1 MLIRITLTLIIK
13 RLDFSNCESAVHGNT
28 VKYFTLQSS
37 SLFGAEQLLFKCEKR
52 ICVIGA
58 GAGGLAALKVISDS
72 AYFKSGKWS
81 VIAYETRKNVGG
93 IWLPAPPVVDVYN
106 APITPLY
113 DSLTTNLPH
122 PIMAYT
128 SYSFPPETSLF
139 PPAHVV
145 QTYLESY
152 AAHFNLMSLIKFDTT
167 VLDAR
172 WESTQWTVTLSDG
185 RHFAY
190 DHLIVAN
197 GHYHL
202 PRIPEVPGLA
212 DWMKLG
218 RASHSA
224 CGQDIAAEMCTVSSV
239 VVHAVSVPGA
249 VTNDA
254 ANLVRRG
261 RPIELKANGQVVFDD
276 GTTEDNIDHCILAT
290 GFHMHFPFLEGASM
304 INKNIPP
311 DSPPLPVGELFN
323 STYHVFPLAK
333 HLFPL
338 QTQYPISSIAFMGLI
353 VRVAPFPLMEAQA
366 HTIVRAFA
374 DPASLDPIAEAVDI
388 ITRADK
394 IRRAG
399 ASTPLDIAKA
409 WFRFDR
415 DDQWNYRD
423 ELYQFAQGIG
433 SETPLI
439 KVTEWEK
446 ELYDLKV
453 ELKSGWE
460 DLEKSENS
468 REWLKDV
475 GRNGVQ
481 DWVGLM
487 YRVVDY
493 ARTRKNLLGRL

>member
-1 MLIRITLTLIIK
+1 MEIL
-13 RLDFSNCESAVHGNT
+13 
-28 VKYFTLQSS
+28 SS
-37 SLFGAEQLLFKCEKR
+37 VPPHLLRHNSQCEKR
-52 ICVIGA
+52 ICIIGA
-58 GAGGLAALKVISDS
+58 GAGGLAALKVISES

-81 VIAYETRKNVGG
+81 VVAYETRNKIGG
-93 IWLPAPPVVDVYN
+93 IWLPAPPVVDAYN

-113 DSLTTNLPH
+113 DSLTTNVPH

-128 SYSFPPETSLF
+128 SYSFPNETPLF
-139 PPAHVV
+139 PSAHVV

-152 AAHFNLMSLIKFDTT
+152 AACFNLVPLIKFDTT

-185 RHFAY
+185 GHSAY
-190 DHLIVAN
+190 DHLIIAN

-212 DWMKLG
+212 DWMKNG

-224 CGQDIAAEMCTVSSV
+224 WYRKPIFLGDKILVVGDGPSGQDIAAEMCTVSSV
-239 VVHAVSVPGA
+239 VVHAVTVPGA

-254 ANLVRRG
+254 GNLIRRG

-276 GTTEDNIDHCILAT
+276 GTTEDDIDHCILAT

-304 INKNIPP
+304 INKDTPP
-311 DSPPLPVGELFN
+311 DFPPLPPGELYN

-338 QTQYPISSIAFMGLI
+338 QTRYPISSIAFMGLI
-353 VRVAPFPLMEAQA
+353 IRVAPFPLMEAQA
-366 HTIVRAFA
+366 HAIVRAFA
-374 DPASLDPIAEAVDI
+374 DPSSLDPIAEAVDI

-399 ASTPLDIAKA
+399 ASTSLDIAKA

-415 DDQWNYRD
+415 EDQWNYRD
-423 ELYQFAQGIG
+423 ALYQFAQGTG
-433 SETPLI
+433 SGTPLI

-453 ELKSGWE
+453 ELKLGWE
-460 DLEKSENS
+460 DLENS
-468 REWLKDV
+468 GDSSEWLRDV
-475 GRNGVQ
+475 GKNGVQ

-487 YRVVDY
+487 YRVADY
-493 ARTRKNLLGRL
+493 ARSRKNLLGRL

>member
-1 MLIRITLTLIIK
+1 MASVQDVPL
-13 RLDFSNCESAVHGNT
+13 H
-28 VKYFTLQSS
+28 
-37 SLFGAEQLLFKCEKR
+37 LLGHDSECEKQ
-52 ICVIGA
+52 ICIIGA

-81 VIAYETRKNVGG
+81 VIAYDTRTNVGG
-93 IWLPAPPVVDVYN
+93 IWLPAPPVADAYN
-106 APITPLY
+106 APLTALY

-128 SYSFPPETSLF
+128 SYSFPPETPLF

-152 AAHFNLMSLIKFDTT
+152 AAHFNLMSLIRFNTT

-185 RHFAY
+185 GHFAY
-190 DHLIVAN
+190 DHLIIAN

-202 PRIPEVPGLA
+202 PRIPEVSGLA
-212 DWMKLG
+212 DWMKHG

-224 CGQDIAAEMCTVSSV
+224 WYRKPNYLGDKILVVGNGPSGQDIAAEMCTVTPV
-239 VVHAVSVPGA
+239 VVHAVTVPDA
-249 VTNDA
+249 ATNDTG
-254 ANLVRRG
+254 NLVRRG
-261 RPIELKANGQVVFDD
+261 RPVEFKDNGQVVFND
-276 GTTEDNIDHCILAT
+276 GTVENNIDHCILAT

-311 DSPPLPVGELFN
+311 DFPPLPSGELFN

-338 QTQYPISSIAFMGLI
+338 QTQYPITSVAFMGLI
-353 VRVAPFPLMEAQA
+353 IKVAPFPLMEAQA
-366 HTIVRAFA
+366 HAIVRAFA
-374 DPASLDPIAEAVDI
+374 DPSSLDPVAEAVDI
-388 ITRADK
+388 ISRSEK
-394 IRRAG
+394 IKRAG

-415 DDQWNYRD
+415 ADQWNYRD
-423 ELYQFAQGIG
+423 ELYQFAQATG
-433 SETPLI
+433 PLI
-439 KVTEWEK
+439 KATEWEK

-453 ELKSGWE
+453 ELRSAWE
-460 DLEKSENS
+460 DLEKSGES
-468 REWLKDV
+468 GEWLRDV
-475 GRNGVQ
+475 GKNGDQ
-481 DWVGLM
+481 DWVALM
-487 YRVVDY
+487 YRVADY
-493 ARTRKNLLGRL
+493 AKTRNNPLGRL

>member
-1 MLIRITLTLIIK
+1 MEILPSVPL
-13 RLDFSNCESAVHGNT
+13 H
-28 VKYFTLQSS
+28 
-37 SLFGAEQLLFKCEKR
+37 LLRHNPQCEKR

-81 VIAYETRKNVGG
+81 VIAYETRKNIGG
-93 IWLPAPPVVDVYN
+93 IWLPAPPIVDAYN

-128 SYSFPPETSLF
+128 SYSFPPETPLF

-152 AAHFNLMSLIKFDTT
+152 AAHFNLMSLIRFDTT

-172 WESTQWTVTLSDG
+172 WESTQWEVTLSDG
-185 RHFAY
+185 GHFSY

-212 DWMKLG
+212 DWVKHSK
-218 RASHSA
+218 ASHSA
-224 CGQDIAAEMCTVSSV
+224 WYRKPSFLGDKILVVGGGPSGQDIAAEMCTVSSV
-239 VVHAVSVPGA
+239 VVHAVTVPGA

-254 ANLVRRG
+254 GNLVRRG
-261 RPIELKANGQVVFDD
+261 RPVEFKANGQVVFDD
-276 GTTEDNIDHCILAT
+276 GTTEDIDHCILAT
-290 GFHMHFPFLEGASM
+290 GFQMHFPFLEGTSM
-304 INKNIPP
+304 INKGSPP
-311 DSPPLPVGELFN
+311 DSPPLPRGELFN

-353 VRVAPFPLMEAQA
+353 IRVVPFPLLEAQA
-366 HTIVRAFA
+366 HAIVRAFA
-374 DPASLDPIAEAVDI
+374 DPSSLDPIAEAVDVI
-388 ITRADK
+388 SRVDK

-399 ASTPLDIAKA
+399 ASTPLEIAKA

-423 ELYQFAQGIG
+423 ELYQFAQCTG
-433 SETPLI
+433 SGTPLI

-453 ELKSGWE
+453 ELKSGWG
-460 DLEKSENS
+460 DLEKSGDP
-468 REWLKDV
+468 REWLRDIGK
-475 GRNGVQ
+475 NGVQ

-487 YRVVDY
+487 YRVADY
-493 ARTRKNLLGRL
+493 ARSRNSSSGKL

>member
-1 MLIRITLTLIIK
+1 MTSVQ
-13 RLDFSNCESAVHGNT
+13 DVPQH
-28 VKYFTLQSS
+28 
-37 SLFGAEQLLFKCEKR
+37 LLGHNLECEKR

-72 AYFKSGKWS
+72 AYFKAGKWS
-81 VIAYETRKNVGG
+81 VIAYETRTTVGG
-93 IWLPAPPVVDVYN
+93 IWLPAPPVVDTYN

-122 PIMAYT
+122 PVMAYT
-128 SYSFPPETSLF
+128 SHSFPPETPLF
-139 PPAHVV
+139 PPAHMV

-152 AAHFNLMSLIKFDTT
+152 AAQFNLMSLIKFNTT

-185 RHFAY
+185 KHFTY

-212 DWMKLG
+212 DWMKHG

-224 CGQDIAAEMCTVSSV
+224 WYRKPHFLGDKILVAGDGPSGQDIAAEMCTVAQV
-239 VVHAVSVPGA
+239 VVHAVTVPGA
-249 VTNDA
+249 ATNVTG
-254 ANLVRRG
+254 NLIRRG
-261 RPIELKANGQVVFDD
+261 RPIEFKANGQVVFDD
-276 GTTEDNIDHCILAT
+276 GTAEDNIDHCILAT

-304 INKNIPP
+304 INKNIPS
-311 DSPPLPVGELFN
+311 DFPPLPSGELFN

-338 QTQYPISSIAFMGLI
+338 QTQYPITSVAFMGLLI
-353 VRVAPFPLMEAQA
+353 RVAPFPLMEAQA
-366 HTIVRAFA
+366 HAIVRAFA
-374 DPASLDPIAEAVDI
+374 DPSSLDPVAEAVDI
-388 ITRADK
+388 IARSEQ

-409 WFRFDR
+409 WFQLDIA
-415 DDQWNYRD
+415 DQWNYRD
-423 ELYQFAQGIG
+423 EMYQFAQSMSG
-433 SETPLI
+433 TPLI

-446 ELYDLKV
+446 ELYNFKV
-453 ELKSGWE
+453 ELRSVWQ
-460 DLEKSENS
+460 DLEKSGES
-468 REWLKDV
+468 GEWLRDV
-475 GRNGVQ
+475 GKNGVQ
-481 DWVGLM
+481 DWVALM

-493 ARTRKNLLGRL
+493 SRIRNNLSGRL